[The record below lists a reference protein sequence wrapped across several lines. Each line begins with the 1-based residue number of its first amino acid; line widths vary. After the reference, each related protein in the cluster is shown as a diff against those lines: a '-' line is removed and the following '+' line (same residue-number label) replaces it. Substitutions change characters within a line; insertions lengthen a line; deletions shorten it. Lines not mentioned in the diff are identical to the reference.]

1 MTENTPLWYKDRDAD
16 MFLGHFSG
24 PHSLTPKARDSGADN
39 MHLLFKSS
47 VSKVAIVN
55 PDNAIILMKEFFLF
69 SFTTFL
75 QSLY

>member
-16 MFLGHFSG
+16 VLFGAFQQT
-24 PHSLTPKARDSGADN
+24 SLSHTESHT
-39 MHLLFKSS
+39 HLLFKSS